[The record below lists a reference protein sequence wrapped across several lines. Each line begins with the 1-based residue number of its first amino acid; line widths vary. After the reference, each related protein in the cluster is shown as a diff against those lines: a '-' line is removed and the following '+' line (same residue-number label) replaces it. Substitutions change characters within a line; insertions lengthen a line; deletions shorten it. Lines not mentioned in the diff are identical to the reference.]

1 MVRQRSWGIVV
12 DASIA
17 RAAGGEDAV
26 FPQSKHC
33 RDFLR
38 DMLEICHKIVMTEQI
53 YEEWKEH
60 ESNFARLWRIGMIA
74 RRKLVNLGDVSEV
87 EINNEIDD
95 LAVSQNNRAAMK
107 KDALLITAALSADG
121 LVASSDD
128 AVRKL
133 YSQACEKIARLRPV
147 IWVNPANDYE
157 AVSQWMRRG
166 AKNSRG
172 LRLKDFRAGP

>member
-38 DMLEICHKIVMTEQI
+38 GMLEICHKIVMTEQI
-53 YEEWKEH
+53 YEEWKKH
-60 ESNFARLWRIGMIA
+60 ESNFARTWRIGMIA
-74 RRKLVNLGDVSEV
+74 RRKLVDLGDVSDVDIIDEF
-87 EINNEIDD
+87 DD
-95 LAVSQNNRAAMK
+95 LAVSRKDCAAMK
-107 KDALLITAALSADG
+107 KGALLIAAALVVDG

-128 AVRKL
+128 TVRKL
-133 YSQACEKIARLRPV
+133 FSQACKNIARLGPI
-147 IWVNPANDYE
+147 IWVNPATDYE

-172 LRLKDFRAGP
+172 LRLKNFSAGS